1 MAGET
6 YEEAFFRE
14 TQEELGLSILPKG
27 YELVGRLTPNK
38 NQTSAFMNVYL
49 IRSDETPN
57 YNGNDFCEFYW
68 LSIDEFFKRLENGD
82 RAKSDLPIIINEIK
96 GRL

>member
-1 MAGET
+1 M
-6 YEEAFFRE
+6 YILLEAMKH
-14 TQEELGLSILPKG
+14 QI
-27 YELVGRLTPNK
+27 
-38 NQTSAFMNVYL
+38 
-49 IRSDETPN
+49 
-57 YNGNDFCEFYW
+57 NGNDFCEFYW